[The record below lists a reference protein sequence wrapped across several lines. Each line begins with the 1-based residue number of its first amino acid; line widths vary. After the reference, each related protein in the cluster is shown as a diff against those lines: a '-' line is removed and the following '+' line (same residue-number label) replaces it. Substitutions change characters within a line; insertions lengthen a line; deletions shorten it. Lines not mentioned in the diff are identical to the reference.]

1 MASFVYTHAKAL
13 LLEGALDFDTAG
25 DDIRVML
32 VMTNTTTDTE
42 EDVTTISGFTTLD
55 EYDGA
60 NYARQALANEVVNED
75 AANNRG
81 EFDADDDEFSG
92 GSGLGV
98 GTRQAQAMV
107 VYKHVT
113 NDTDSIP
120 IAFIDT
126 GGFPF
131 DGNGGQVTV
140 TWNAEGIL
148 QAT

>member
-1 MASFVYTHAKAL
+1 MSFVYTEMKRGL
-13 LLEGALDFDTAG
+13 LAGEIDLATSG

-32 VMTNTTTDTE
+32 VMSNTTADTE

-60 NYARQALANEVVNED
+60 SYARQTLTGEAV
-75 AANNRG
+75 AADNTNDRG
-81 EFDADDDEFSG
+81 EFDATDATFSSIG
-92 GSGLGV
+92 A
-98 GTRQAQAMV
+98 GTRQAVAAV

-113 NDTDSIP
+113 NDTDSVP
-120 IAFIDT
+120 LAYIDT

-131 DGNGGQVTV
+131 DGNGGDVTIA
-140 TWNAEGIL
+140 WNAEGII